1 MTLRASRCPVHEREV
16 VTCLALGLIFAQ
28 ASAMGTL
35 EWSKLH
41 VVSIQVLDKLADM
54 EFTDDEAL
62 FA

>member
-1 MTLRASRCPVHEREV
+1 M
-16 VTCLALGLIFAQ
+16 ALGLIFAQ
-28 ASAMGTL
+28 VSAIGTL